1 LSQVVRISVKNGK
14 NSAASAFEWF
24 ELSRVEYGKSTGPGY
39 FRVINKTSLMKK
51 NLIFLLLA
59 GAFCFSFIAIGELT
73 SEERAK
79 AKDHLTASKEAVLK
93 SVIGLSEA
101 QLKFKPT
108 PESWSIAECVE
119 HIAISE
125 DNIMG
130 LVQKTLKDAPDPAK
144 KALIKSDDDA
154 IKWITDRSMKVK
166 TSENFISKR
175 DASVKF
181 IETTTEDLRGHFFT
195 FPAEV
200 LGTMDAY
207 QIVLFMSGHTKR
219 HTLQIEEIKSHPD
232 FPKQ

>member
-1 LSQVVRISVKNGK
+1 
-14 NSAASAFEWF
+14 
-24 ELSRVEYGKSTGPGY
+24 
-39 FRVINKTSLMKK
+39 MKK

-166 TSENFISKR
+166 TSENFIPSGKFGSFDETLKAFISKR